1 MDTFIGEKNKRQ
13 RKDMV
18 RNPSSS
24 LSQDYRR
31 DYAVLTR
38 VAFHI
43 TVKNSEGSEIL
54 TYLQASKLLSQS
66 FMDTGRGHRL
76 ETKNSVNSL
85 L

>member
-1 MDTFIGEKNKRQ
+1 
-13 RKDMV
+13 MV